1 MTTERLAE
9 ISERL
14 TTPRLG
20 RSMARETDLDLL
32 AIRDLLA
39 EVRRLQ
45 AAVERVRELHRP
57 GNYSASR
64 GVWTWW
70 DVCPTC
76 GDKSGVHPCG
86 CWRDED
92 QIHIC
97 AECNKV
103 WPCATAEAIETA
115 LAGAAANLDL
125 PVDQVTSSEP
135 SRHSVH
141 YGR

>member
-1 MTTERLAE
+1 MTDPMTTERLAE

-32 AIRDLLA
+32 AIRALLA

-76 GDKSGVHPCG
+76 GDKAGVHPCG
-86 CWRDED
+86 RWLR
-92 QIHIC
+92 C
-97 AECNKV
+97 A
-103 WPCATAEAIETA
+103 PPIPRS
-115 LAGAAANLDL
+115 AA
-125 PVDQVTSSEP
+125 P
-135 SRHSVH
+135 SRAV
-141 YGR
+141 R

>member
-1 MTTERLAE
+1 MTDPMTTERLAE

-32 AIRDLLA
+32 AIRALLA

-76 GDKSGVHPCG
+76 GDKAGVHPCG
-86 CWRDED
+86 CWRDVD
-92 QIHIC
+92 QIHVC
-97 AECNKV
+97 ADCKRV
-103 WPCATAEAIETA
+103 WPCPTFDAIDTA
-115 LAGAAANLDL
+115 LRGD
-125 PVDQVTSSEP
+125 S
-135 SRHSVH
+135 
-141 YGR
+141 

>member
-1 MTTERLAE
+1 MTDPMTTERLAE

-32 AIRDLLA
+32 AIRALLA

-76 GDKSGVHPCG
+76 HDKAGVHPCG

-115 LAGAAANLDL
+115 LAGGCRECRQIDGHHKLDC
-125 PVDQVTSSEP
+125 
-135 SRHSVH
+135 
-141 YGR
+141 GRRT

>member
-1 MTTERLAE
+1 MTDPMTTERLAE

-76 GDKSGVHPCG
+76 GDKAGVHPCG
-86 CWRDED
+86 CWRDVDED
-92 QIHIC
+92 GHIC
-97 AECNKV
+97 KACSKPGRVSEP
-103 WPCATAEAIETA
+103 WPCLIIAA
-115 LAGAAANLDL
+115 LDGPGESA
-125 PVDQVTSSEP
+125 
-135 SRHSVH
+135 
-141 YGR
+141 

>member
-1 MTTERLAE
+1 MTDPMTTERLAE

-32 AIRDLLA
+32 AIRALLA

-76 GDKSGVHPCG
+76 GDKAGVHPCG

-115 LAGAAANLDL
+115 LAGGCRECRQIDGHHKLGC
-125 PVDQVTSSEP
+125 
-135 SRHSVH
+135 
-141 YGR
+141 GRRS

>member
-1 MTTERLAE
+1 MTDPMTTERLAE

-32 AIRDLLA
+32 AIRALLA

-76 GDKSGVHPCG
+76 GDKAGVHPCG
-86 CWRDED
+86 CWRDVDED
-92 QIHIC
+92 GHIC
-97 AECNKV
+97 KACSKPGRVSEP
-103 WPCATAEAIETA
+103 WPCPIIAA
-115 LAGAAANLDL
+115 LDG
-125 PVDQVTSSEP
+125 PHE
-135 SRHSVH
+135 
-141 YGR
+141 

>member
-1 MTTERLAE
+1 MTDPMTPERLAE
-9 ISERL
+9 IEARL
-14 TTPRLG
+14 TSG
-20 RSMARETDLDLL
+20 RIVNVVAQR
-32 AIRDLLA
+32 ALLA

-45 AAVERVRELHRP
+45 AATERVRALHRP
-57 GNYSASR
+57 GTYSAGM
-64 GVWTWW
+64 GVLTWW

-76 GDKSGVHPCG
+76 GDKAGVHPCG

-115 LAGAAANLDL
+115 LRGE
-125 PVDQVTSSEP
+125 S
-135 SRHSVH
+135 
-141 YGR
+141 